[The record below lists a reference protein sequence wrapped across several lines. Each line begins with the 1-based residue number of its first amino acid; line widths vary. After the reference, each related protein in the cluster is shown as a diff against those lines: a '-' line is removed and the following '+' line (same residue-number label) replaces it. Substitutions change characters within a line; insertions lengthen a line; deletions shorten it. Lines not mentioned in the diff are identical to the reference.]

1 MWYAQVCTDLE
12 HIQQLRTRSSK
23 NTHFKAQTPFWAL
36 VVFHTVRCGDYW
48 CKIDGVYARALLK
61 ISNSPF
67 CVIPLHS
74 CLFVRAFVSFFLDS
88 KQIFFFGF
96 VISCSPIQLY
106 TLFYLQQLYFICSN
120 FILFAAGFFNLQQLY
135 LICSSFLISA
145 CPLWAT
151 VAMSTCSCKQRTL
164 FCEVCPV
171 YLTNRM
177 CFSFCHGTL
186 IYSGVRHHRDRHV
199 VDSRGTI
206 SRSKKM
212 FLRAEKGIAWHI
224 DASSVV
230 CTLFYN
236 SKFADQIARKKLPWP

>member
-1 MWYAQVCTDLE
+1 MAF
-12 HIQQLRTRSSK
+12 
-23 NTHFKAQTPFWAL
+23 THAHCWKYQIVHL
-36 VVFHTVRCGDYW
+36 
-48 CKIDGVYARALLK
+48 
-61 ISNSPF
+61 
-67 CVIPLHS
+67 
-74 CLFVRAFVSFFLDS
+74 VSFHFIHVFLCVFLCPFFWIRG
-88 KQIFFFGF
+88 KYLFFGF

-135 LICSSFLISA
+135 FICSSFLISA

-177 CFSFCHGTL
+177 RFSFVRHGTL
-186 IYSGVRHHRDRHV
+186 IYNGVRHHRDQHV

-224 DASSVV
+224 DANCVV
-230 CTLFYN
+230 RTLIYN
-236 SKFADQIARKKLPWP
+236 GKLADQIAR